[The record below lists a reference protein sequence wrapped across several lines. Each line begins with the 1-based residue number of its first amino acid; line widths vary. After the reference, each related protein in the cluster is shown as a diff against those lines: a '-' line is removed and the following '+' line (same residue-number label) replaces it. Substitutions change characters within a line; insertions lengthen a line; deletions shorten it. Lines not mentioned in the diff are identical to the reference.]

1 MIMKNLVIL
10 IFFKMKMDLINA
22 INLITHFNLIGM
34 IVAINMINWKSSA
47 IAWIVWLIERL

>member
-34 IVAINMINWKSSA
+34 IVTINMINWKSSA